1 MLTPALDSILVA
13 FKAKVDKNV
22 NSYCWQ
28 DFGSSKSCG
37 WEECQLL
44 LLTGFQLKITVDR
57 DVSSHSWQNFGSYDR
72 QKCQPPL
79 FTSFCGSKSC
89 SYLIG
94 QLMGIRASFWCQVA
108 LKATV
113 VNSDNCQRIRVL
125 EVLQQFFVLFS
136 VNSLEHSHYPIIS
149 NKPVNL

>member
-1 MLTPALDSILVA
+1 MWTLTVDKILVA
-13 FKAKVDKNV
+13 LKATDERNV
-22 NSYCWQ
+22 NFYCWL
-28 DFGSSKSCG
+28 DSSWKL
-37 WEECQLL
+37 Q
-44 LLTGFQLKITVDR
+44 LTGMSALTLDR
-57 DVSSHSWQNFGSYDR
+57 ILVATIDRNVSLRCLQAFG
-72 QKCQPPL
+72 
-79 FTSFCGSKSC
+79 GSKSC

-113 VNSDNCQRIRVL
+113 ANSDNCQRIRVL

-136 VNSLEHSHYPIIS
+136 VNSLEHSHYPITS